1 MNSLEGEFLKHI
13 QKKDVKKVQELIKS
27 GFPVNLH
34 IRKEGQ
40 NFGSHT
46 YPLIFAIEKE
56 MFTVV
61 PLMLNSGALVNCF
74 DSSGTTP
81 LMAACIVGNLDLV
94 KLLIIQKADLSAR
107 DFFGNTILHIAAIH
121 AKVQVLRYCIETL
134 KIPVIVKN
142 RKGQTPLAASIAAQE
157 ESKSLDETAKLQES
171 IEYLWKVEEEFKTL
185 RIKQKNLTN
194 SYVKK
199 HPRFNLNDLA
209 SVPLLAEEKKY
220 QMPGALDKS
229 NIQNY
234 LKSKHREIYYNEI
247 LKEKF
252 QFPGVR
258 SASVKPFTN

>member
-13 QKKDVKKVQELIKS
+13 QKKDLKKVQELIKT

-46 YPLIFAIEKE
+46 FPLILAIEKE
-56 MFTVV
+56 MFQVV
-61 PLMLNSGALVNCF
+61 ALMISSGALVNCF

-81 LMAACIVGNLDLV
+81 LMAACIAGNLDVV
-94 KLLIIQKADLSAR
+94 KLLIMQKADLSAR
-107 DFFGNTILHIAAIH
+107 DFFGNTLLHVAAIN
-121 AKVQVLRYCIETL
+121 AQVQVLRYCIETL

-142 RKGQTPLAASIAAQE
+142 RKGQTPLAAAITAQE
-157 ESKSLDETAKLQES
+157 ESKSLDDTARLQES
-171 IEYLWKVEEEFKTL
+171 IEYLWKVEEEFKSL

-199 HPRFNLNDLA
+199 HPRFNLSDLA
-209 SVPLLAEEKKY
+209 SVPLLAEEKKLKL
-220 QMPGALDKS
+220 PGALDKS

-247 LKEKF
+247 LKGKF
-252 QFPGVR
+252 QFPGIR